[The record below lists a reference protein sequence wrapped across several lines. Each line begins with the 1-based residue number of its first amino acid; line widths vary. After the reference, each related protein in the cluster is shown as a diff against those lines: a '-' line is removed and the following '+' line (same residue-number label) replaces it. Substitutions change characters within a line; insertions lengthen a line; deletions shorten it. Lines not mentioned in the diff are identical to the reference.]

1 LEAITE
7 FLPFFGRAFLRASC
21 YFGCASGKIACA
33 SNDFPCASPKNRCA
47 SIESRD
53 FGCVHQAVF
62 HIVASQP
69 LFRASIVLFQS
80 DEQESQFV
88 LHSFRVAQIA
98 LFCEAN
104 SARQKMK
111 SHVVRARVEE
121 DIFNHLEQEKIEKGY
136 ASISAILRA
145 KLESE
150 VRDEKVFS
158 EFRSDI
164 LYYKNDMARIG
175 NNLNQIAHSLHLF
188 LPVEEARLMK
198 ELTTI
203 TKIMVHL
210 NLSLS
215 EALVRVDS
223 TRR

>member
-1 LEAITE
+1 MKNNVISTRIRTDVLQV
-7 FLPFFGRAFLRASC
+7 L
-21 YFGCASGKIACA
+21 
-33 SNDFPCASPKNRCA
+33 ND
-47 SIESRD
+47 
-53 FGCVHQAVF
+53 
-62 HIVASQP
+62 
-69 LFRASIVLFQS
+69 
-80 DEQESQFV
+80 
-88 LHSFRVAQIA
+88 
-98 LFCEAN
+98 
-104 SARQKMK
+104 
-111 SHVVRARVEE
+111 
-121 DIFNHLEQEKIEKGY
+121 EKEEKGY
-136 ASISAILRA
+136 KNIATLLRH
-145 KLESE
+145 KLENE
-150 VRDEKVFS
+150 VRDERIFS

>member
-1 LEAITE
+1 
-7 FLPFFGRAFLRASC
+7 
-21 YFGCASGKIACA
+21 
-33 SNDFPCASPKNRCA
+33 
-47 SIESRD
+47 
-53 FGCVHQAVF
+53 
-62 HIVASQP
+62 
-69 LFRASIVLFQS
+69 
-80 DEQESQFV
+80 
-88 LHSFRVAQIA
+88 
-98 LFCEAN
+98 
-104 SARQKMK
+104 MK